1 MSGEVVLLGHQIGY
15 SASPAMQDAAFAA
28 TGLDWRY
35 TLRDVQPDA
44 LSGAVAELRGPDRHG
59 ANVTIPHKLAVPA
72 LLDVLEPLAA
82 RLGAV
87 NTIVRDGDKLA
98 GHNTD
103 MPALAA
109 ELGELLGELLA
120 EREASVT
127 RAIVLGA
134 GGAARAALSALTD
147 AGVPDV
153 TLVGRDRWDEM
164 PALLAQAQLL
174 VNATPV
180 GTASDCTPVPAELLR
195 SDLAVFDLV
204 YRPSP
209 TRLVR
214 DALGAGAQARGGAG
228 MLLRQAAASFELWT
242 GKPAPVDVMR
252 EALGAELHGSPY
264 A

>member
-1 MSGEVVLLGHQIGY
+1 MSGEVVLVGHEIGY

-35 TLRDVQPDA
+35 TLRDVPPEA

-59 ANVTIPHKLAVPA
+59 ANVTIPHKLAVPE
-72 LLDVLEPLAA
+72 LLDALEPLAA

-109 ELGELLGELLA
+109 ELGELLA

-180 GTASDCTPVPAELLR
+180 GTASDGTPVHAELLR

-242 GKPAPVDVMR
+242 GTPAPVEVMR
-252 EALGAELHGSPY
+252 EALSAELRGSPH